1 MGRSTLNLDE
11 VTAALRENERMMR
24 TENVDD
30 EHNEIVVV
38 ESEQGRNHSRRHDG
52 PRGRSKLQS
61 CPQRDMSNIQY
72 YYCSEN
78 DHVQVRCKQMK
89 EDLEKL
95 RDMNKD
101 GTNSQANVVKSV
113 KDEDDVFWANNEVA
127 KIKWVMDSA
136 ASKHICKDREMFN
149 TFKIDR
155 EFDHFKLGNVGKFKV
170 EGIWSVR
177 MKLHN
182 GAI

>member
-1 MGRSTLNLDE
+1 MD
-11 VTAALRENERMMR
+11 
-24 TENVDD
+24 
-30 EHNEIVVV
+30 
-38 ESEQGRNHSRRHDG
+38 
-52 PRGRSKLQS
+52 
-61 CPQRDMSNIQY
+61 
-72 YYCSEN
+72 
-78 DHVQVRCKQMK
+78 
-89 EDLEKL
+89 
-95 RDMNKD
+95 KD
-101 GTNSQANVVKSV
+101 GFNSQANVVKSV